1 MLSPAAR
8 LKPIRRIIAGLDS
21 QGRSTVLVDSN
32 SPHVQTV
39 GADNFGVTDL
49 WKTFSAPADN
59 QGVEDPCLGQITL
72 APPPRGT
79 VFRVVEFPPDKDYI
93 ATWRRD
99 EAFGNLGESGSE
111 AVDHSGHASHR
122 LRRLRL
128 RVGGRDLGH
137 PRYNRG
143 AVAPGRRADP
153 TRDEPRLEQSN
164 LGANLGW
171 VRVDRRPPCAA
182 ELEF

>member
-49 WKTFSAPADN
+49 GKTFSAPADN
-59 QGVEDPCLGQITL
+59 QGVEDPCLGPITL

-79 VFRVVEFPPDKDYI
+79 VFRVVEFPPDKTI
-93 ATWRRD
+93 SRPGGATRRS
-99 EAFGNLGESGSE
+99 ATS
-111 AVDHSGHASHR
+111 
-122 LRRLRL
+122 
-128 RVGGRDLGH
+128 
-137 PRYNRG
+137 
-143 AVAPGRRADP
+143 
-153 TRDEPRLEQSN
+153 
-164 LGANLGW
+164 
-171 VRVDRRPPCAA
+171 
-182 ELEF
+182 